1 VAEALAVIKITSHK
15 KSPYEIAAQST
26 PEAVDFQFLKQI
38 CYHLV
43 NVDLHYYDTKDFR
56 MHDMR
61 NDFRV
66 ALCSGDYEQAERL
79 ATNQLALLGE
89 SSLWLNEMGILLVS
103 QGRLAEALLHFDR
116 SAAADSSNLEAI
128 LNGAIVLADLGFYEE
143 ASIRFDTAR
152 TIESQSEGDRP
163 PNAKPLVQG
172 KTTSLTLAEKALETA
187 KIYRQLKDL
196 ASSEEG
202 VRKSLSISETPEAYV
217 ELARIFIEQNSP
229 EKAQEALN
237 NAQRLSPS
245 ASEAFV
251 LAAQCYL
258 SRNLRKEALD
268 ALAKAEL
275 LGDNSRT
282 ASVLRR
288 ALHSSAH
295 A

>member
-1 VAEALAVIKITSHK
+1 
-15 KSPYEIAAQST
+15 
-26 PEAVDFQFLKQI
+26 
-38 CYHLV
+38 
-43 NVDLHYYDTKDFR
+43 

-89 SSLWLNEMGILLVS
+89 SSLWLNEIGILLVS

-116 SAAADSSNLEAI
+116 AAAADNTHLEAI

-143 ASIRFDTAR
+143 ASVRFDAAR
-152 TIESQSEGDRP
+152 AVESQADGGTM
-163 PNAKPLVQG
+163 PLVQG
-172 KTTSLTLAEKALETA
+172 RTISLTLAEKSLETA

-196 ASSEEG
+196 KNSEEE
-202 VRKSLSISETPEAYV
+202 VRKSLSLSETSASYI
-217 ELARIFIEQNSP
+217 ELARIFIDQSIFER
-229 EKAQEALN
+229 AQEALE
-237 NAQRLSPS
+237 NALRLDPTS
-245 ASEAFV
+245 SEAFI

-258 SRNLRKEALD
+258 SQNLPKEALN
-268 ALAKAEL
+268 ALSKAEI
-275 LGDNSRT
+275 LGDNSKA

>member
-1 VAEALAVIKITSHK
+1 
-15 KSPYEIAAQST
+15 
-26 PEAVDFQFLKQI
+26 
-38 CYHLV
+38 
-43 NVDLHYYDTKDFR
+43 

-116 SAAADSSNLEAI
+116 SAAADNSNLEAI

-143 ASIRFDTAR
+143 ASVRFDAAR
-152 TIESQSEGDRP
+152 AIESHAEDGQP
-163 PNAKPLVQG
+163 PTAKPLVQG
-172 KTTSLTLAEKALETA
+172 KTTSLTLAEKALESA

-196 ASSEEG
+196 AASEEG
-202 VRKSLSISETPEAYV
+202 VRKSISISETSAAYT
-217 ELARIFIEQNSP
+217 ELARIFIEQDNH
-229 EKAQEALN
+229 EKALEALN
-237 NAQRLSPS
+237 NAQRLDPS
-245 ASEAFV
+245 ASEPLV

-258 SRNLRKEALD
+258 SRDLRKEALD
-268 ALAKAEL
+268 ALTKAEL

-288 ALHSSAH
+288 ALHGSAH